1 MSLASHLDQVISEI
15 SKMAV
20 PAQAKSECEE
30 LCRYVRHQALCHS
43 DRRDKSSRVAVAVE
57 LLIRKL
63 QEVAFI
69 TTYKNSNL
77 LLNELKAFIGHRG
90 QKLVVVRD
98 QSKSADENWTPK
110 DLFKHLLDETKKI
123 EAFADRDELRK
134 GLEYLLEQSAT
145 PKYQRQHEKIKE
157 VWIYDVH
164 PLLSGYKLL
173 APFRENKTLRDRLNY
188 LIRGEK

>member
-20 PAQAKSECEE
+20 PLQAKSECEE
-30 LCRYVRHQALCHS
+30 LCRYIRHQALCHS
-43 DRRDKSSRVAVAVE
+43 DRRDKTNRVALAAQ

-63 QEVAFI
+63 QEIAFM
-69 TTYKNSNL
+69 TTYKNSNV
-77 LLNELKAFIGHRG
+77 LLNELNALIGH
-90 QKLVVVRD
+90 QNKKLAIVKND
-98 QSKSADENWTPK
+98 SKRFDENWTPK
-110 DLFKHLLDETKKI
+110 DLFKHLIDETQKI

-134 GLEYLLEQSAT
+134 GLEYLLEQSTT

-164 PLLSGYKLL
+164 PLLSGYQLL
-173 APFRENKTLRDRLNY
+173 TPFRENRTLRDRLNY